1 MVSTSRV
8 ARQTLSMRL
17 GMLRFTR
24 LTNGFRKRLKNHL
37 HMLSLY
43 FVHSLFVRMHKPF
56 RMTPAMAAGV
66 TNTLHD
72 MAWIVAISTR
82 LHPPQ
87 SHAAPTRKKIIQ
99 AETPPARHGNC
110 QRTASSAMV

>member
-1 MVSTSRV
+1 MHGRAQANGQHV

-17 GMLRFTR
+17 GMRLFTR

-43 FVHSLFVRMHKPF
+43 FVHSLFVRMHKTF

-72 MAWIVAISTR
+72 MAWIAGNIDA
-82 LHPPQ
+82 
-87 SHAAPTRKKIIQ
+87 AAPAPKPCGTYKEKD
-99 AETPPARHGNC
+99 N
-110 QRTASSAMV
+110 SS